1 MTSLRIPTSTYR
13 LQFNNDLKFNDA
25 RSLVSY
31 LNSLGITD
39 IYSSP
44 IFKARPASSH
54 GYDITDPRC
63 LNPELGTEGEFD
75 ALISTLRDLGMG
87 LILDIVPNHMSASPE
102 NLFWMDL
109 LENGRF
115 SPFAY
120 FFDVDWNPP
129 CEKLRNRILLPILGT
144 PYPEALRNGELRL
157 SLEKRGLFLNYFDIQ
172 LPIDIKSMVLILSHR
187 IGSLEKGIG
196 STNAVLGKLKD
207 IVDGMNS
214 LLPHDRF
221 DMTRAPEDYDERL
234 LIKKELLILLN
245 ESPEIEK
252 FLRKNIDL
260 FNGKKGE
267 PNSIKLLDRL
277 LQQQPYYLMF
287 WRTGRNAINYR
298 RFFDI
303 DELIGV
309 KVENPLVF
317 DASHALI
324 LRLIKEGKI
333 TGLRI
338 DHIDGLYDPLKY
350 LNRLQHHATAK
361 AMKAGISP
369 GMYIVVEKILADDE
383 PLPGEW
389 PVYGTTGY
397 DYLNLVNT
405 FFVNNEGIPI
415 LNSTYSRFTGD
426 HDTFDDVVYNKKRQ
440 VIDELFAA
448 DFSTLAH
455 ELQHLVKKPSS
466 NNILTCEQLKKALVS
481 ITACLPVYRTYINGE
496 SVNSRDRLYIERSI
510 QKAQQRE
517 PNLNQRAMSFIESV
531 LLLKHQ
537 VSCNPEYLQDCL
549 HFVMRWQ
556 QVTGA
561 VMAKGFEDT
570 ALYTYNRLVS
580 LNDVGSDPE
589 SKGLSIE
596 EFHHKNMHRHAYW
609 PHTMNT
615 TSTHDTKRG
624 EDVRARLNVISELA
638 EEWGSRLLQWNKWNL
653 PAKQTVAGKP
663 VPEPSMEVLIY
674 QTLLGAW
681 PNSEEDEPDF
691 IDRLKSYLIKGSRE
705 AKTYTSWLS
714 KNMVYEEALLVFAES
729 ILERSIH
736 NNFLADFLIFQ
747 RKIAFYGAINSL
759 AQVVLK
765 TTSPGVPDFYQGTEL
780 WDLNLVDPDNR
791 RPIDYQKRMKLLDNL
806 ILEEGRG
813 EASLARNLLNSWEDG
828 AVKLYTIYKILNM
841 RREYTDL
848 FKEGDYIPLQID
860 GHRQEHICAF
870 SRFKDNKWTVVVVP
884 RLLTRLVPFGTPP
897 LGKQTWGDDLLL
909 MPDGAP
915 KNWSNIFT
923 HESLHASAPGNCLPV
938 SQIFY
943 TFPVAVLTN
952 AS

>member
-1 MTSLRIPTSTYR
+1 MTSLRVPTSTYR
-13 LQFNNDLKFNDA
+13 LQFNSDLKFNDA

-44 IFKARPASSH
+44 IFKTRPASSH
-54 GYDITDPRC
+54 GYDITDPRF
-63 LNPELGTEGEFD
+63 LNRELGTEEEFH
-75 ALISTLRDLGMG
+75 ALISTLRDRGMG
-87 LILDIVPNHMSASPE
+87 LMLDIVPNHMSTNPE
-102 NLFWMDL
+102 NPFWTDL

-120 FFDVDWNPP
+120 FFDIDWDSP
-129 CEKLRNRILLPILGT
+129 CTKLRNRILLPILGT
-144 PYPEALRNGELRL
+144 PYPEALENGELRL
-157 SLEKRGLFLNYFDIQ
+157 SLEEGGFSLNYFDLQ
-172 LPIDIKSMVLILSHR
+172 LPIDIKSIMLLLSHR
-187 IGSLEKGIG
+187 IGSLEKDIG
-196 STNAVLGKLKD
+196 SANAVLGKLKN
-207 IVDGMNS
+207 IIDGMNG
-214 LLPHDRF
+214 LLPHDKF
-221 DMTRAPEDYDERL
+221 DMTRATENYNERL
-234 LIKKELLILLN
+234 LLKKELLILLK
-245 ESPEIEK
+245 ESPEIRK
-252 FLRKNIDL
+252 FLQRNIGL
-260 FNGKKGE
+260 FNGEKGE
-267 PNSIKLLDRL
+267 PHSIKLLDEL
-277 LQQQPYYLMF
+277 LKQQPYYLAF

-309 KVENPLVF
+309 KIEDPLVF
-317 DASHALI
+317 DTSHTLI
-324 LRLIKEGKI
+324 LRLIQEGKI

-338 DHIDGLYDPLKY
+338 DHIDGLYDPLQY
-350 LNRLQHHATAK
+350 LNHLQHHAAAK
-361 AMKAGISP
+361 ANNAGKSP
-369 GMYIVVEKILADDE
+369 GMYVVVEKILANDE
-383 PLPGEW
+383 PLSDGW

-405 FFVNNEGIPI
+405 LFISNEGIPI
-415 LNSTYSRFTGD
+415 LNSIYSRFTGD
-426 HDTFDDVVYNKKRQ
+426 HDTFDDVVYKKKRQ

-448 DFSTLAH
+448 DFNMLVH
-455 ELQHLVKKPSS
+455 QLEHLVKKHDS
-466 NNILTCEQLKKALVS
+466 NNILTYEQLKKALVS
-481 ITACLPVYRTYINGE
+481 ITACLPVYRTYINNE
-496 SVNSRDRLYIERSI
+496 SVNSQDRLHIERSV
-510 QKAQQRE
+510 QKAWQRE
-517 PNLNQRAMSFIESV
+517 PNLDGRAMSFMESV

-537 VSCNPEYLQDCL
+537 VSCNTEYLDDCL

-570 ALYTYNRLVS
+570 ALYTNNRLVS

-596 EFHHKNMHRHAYW
+596 EFHRKSMHRHASW

-638 EEWGSRLLQWNKWNL
+638 EDWGNRLLQWNKWNL

-681 PNSEEDEPDF
+681 PNSEEEQPDF
-691 IDRLKSYLIKGSRE
+691 VDRFKSYLIKGARE

-714 KNMVYEEALLVFAES
+714 NNMAYEDALLDFTDS
-729 ILERSIH
+729 ILERSRY
-736 NNFLADFLIFQ
+736 NKFLADFFIFQ
-747 RKIAFYGAINSL
+747 RKLAFYGAINSL

-765 TTSPGVPDFYQGTEL
+765 ATSPGVPDFYQGTEL

-791 RPIDYQKRMKLLDNL
+791 RPIDYQKRIQLLDNL

-813 EASLARNLLNSWEDG
+813 VASLTRNLLNYWEDG

-884 RLLTRLVPFGTPP
+884 RLMTGLVRFGTPP

-909 MPDGAP
+909 MPRSAP
-915 KNWSNIFT
+915 KDWSNIFT
-923 HESLHASAPGNCLPV
+923 NENLHVSASGNCLPL

-943 TFPVAVLTN
+943 TFPVAVLSN
-952 AS
+952 AN

>member
-1 MTSLRIPTSTYR
+1 
-13 LQFNNDLKFNDA
+13 
-25 RSLVSY
+25 
-31 LNSLGITD
+31 LGITD

-44 IFKARPASSH
+44 IFKAQPASSH

-75 ALISTLRDLGMG
+75 TLTSTLRDHGMG
-87 LILDIVPNHMSASPE
+87 FMLDIVPNHMSASPE
-102 NLFWMDL
+102 NPFWMDL

-115 SPFAY
+115 SPFTC

-129 CEKLRNRILLPILGT
+129 CKKLRNRILLPILGT
-144 PYPEALRNGELRL
+144 PYPEALQNGELRL
-157 SLEKRGLFLNYFDIQ
+157 SLEKGGLSLNYFNRQ
-172 LPIDIKSMVLILSHR
+172 FPIDIKSMVVILSHR
-187 IGSLEKGIG
+187 ISSLEKGTSSANTIPE
-196 STNAVLGKLKD
+196 KLRN
-207 IVDGMNS
+207 IVDGMNA

-221 DMTRAPEDYDERL
+221 DTTRATEDYDRRQL
-234 LIKKELLILLN
+234 LKKELLVLLN
-245 ESPEIEK
+245 ESPEIQK
-252 FLRKNIDL
+252 LLKRNIDL
-260 FNGKKGE
+260 FNGEKGV
-267 PNSIKLLDRL
+267 PDRINLLDKL
-277 LQQQPYYLMF
+277 LQQQPYYLTF
-287 WRTGRNAINYR
+287 WRTGRNALNYR

-303 DELIGV
+303 DGLIGV

-324 LRLIKEGKI
+324 LRLIQEGKI

-338 DHIDGLYDPLKY
+338 DHIDGLYDPLQY
-350 LNRLQHHATAK
+350 LNRLQHRAAAK
-361 AMKAGISP
+361 AKKAGKSP
-369 GMYIVVEKILADDE
+369 GMYIIVEKILADDE
-383 PLPGEW
+383 PLSDGW

-405 FFVNNEGIPI
+405 LFIDTEGMRIV
-415 LNSTYSRFTGD
+415 NSTYSKFIGEE
-426 HDTFDDVVYNKKRQ
+426 DTFDDVVYNKKRQ

-448 DFSTLAH
+448 DFNTLVH
-455 ELQHLVKKPSS
+455 QLEHLVKKRNS
-466 NNILTCEQLKKALVS
+466 NNIVTCMQLKKALAT
-481 ITACLPVYRTYINGE
+481 ITACLPVYRTYINGK

-517 PNLNQRAMSFIESV
+517 PNVDGRAMSFIESV
-531 LLLKHQ
+531 LLFKHQ
-537 VSCNPEYLQDCL
+537 VTCNVDYLEDCL
-549 HFVMRWQ
+549 RFVMRWQ

-596 EFHHKNMHRHAYW
+596 EFHHKNVHRQSQW

-624 EDVRARLNVISELA
+624 EDVRVRLNVLSELA
-638 EEWGSRLLQWNKWNL
+638 DEWENRLLQWNKWNL

-681 PNSEEDEPDF
+681 PNSKGEQPDF
-691 IDRLKSYLIKGSRE
+691 IDRFKSYLIKGARE
-705 AKTYTSWLS
+705 AKTNTSWLLN
-714 KNMVYEEALLVFAES
+714 NMAYEDALLVFTDS
-729 ILERSIH
+729 ILERSTH
-736 NNFLADFLIFQ
+736 NKFLADFLEFQ
-747 RKIAFYGAINSL
+747 RKIAFYGALNSL

-765 TTSPGVPDFYQGTEL
+765 ATSPGVPDFYQGTEL

-791 RPIDYQKRMKLLDNL
+791 RPIDYQKRIKLLENF

-828 AVKLYTIYKILNM
+828 AVKLYTTYKILTM
-841 RREYTDL
+841 RRDYTDL
-848 FKEGDYIPLQID
+848 FRGGDYIPLQID
-860 GHRQEHICAF
+860 GHRQENICAF
-870 SRFKDNKWTVVVVP
+870 SRFKDSRWTVVVVP
-884 RLLTRLVPFGTPP
+884 RLWTRLVPFGTPP
-897 LGKQTWGDDLLL
+897 LGKQTWGNDLLL
-909 MPDGAP
+909 IPDSAP

-923 HESLHASAPGNCLPV
+923 HENLHASTSGNCLPL
-938 SQIFY
+938 SQILS
-943 TFPVAVLTN
+943 TFPVAVLLGT
-952 AS
+952 AI